1 MQGSAASLL
10 SQGACLRGLTAAQA
24 AVTEVRVRSSR
35 TLGLLSARTRNVSRG
50 PGAISLKE
58 GPLVPSFLGGPGLL
72 PVIKVWELCFSN
84 PGGPSA
90 GGGGSSPRDGC
101 VLLCVRSPFLLPEY
115 ANGVTPGVGSGV
127 LRVGLVGGDQAG

>member
-50 PGAISLKE
+50 PGAISLK
-58 GPLVPSFLGGPGLL
+58 
-72 PVIKVWELCFSN
+72 
-84 PGGPSA
+84 
-90 GGGGSSPRDGC
+90 
-101 VLLCVRSPFLLPEY
+101 
-115 ANGVTPGVGSGV
+115 
-127 LRVGLVGGDQAG
+127 